1 MLFEILNKLE
11 IKYELLEHEAVYTVD
26 EAKELDNMLEGIGC
40 KNLFLTNKKDKYF
53 LVMIHEDKRA
63 NIKEIESL
71 VDCKHLS
78 FGKEEDLK
86 EVLGL
91 EAGSCTP
98 LGIINDKDNKV
109 LLVFDKDLVDKKI
122 LCHPNR
128 NTATLALVFSD
139 LIKFIEYLEHKYLI
153 YVKRH

>member
-1 MLFEILNKLE
+1 MLFEILDKLE

-98 LGIINDKDNKV
+98 LGIVNDKENKV
-109 LLVFDKDLVDKKI
+109 VLVFDKDLVDKKV
-122 LCHPNR
+122 LCHPNK
-128 NTATLALVFSD
+128 NTATLSLEFSG
-139 LIKFIEYLEHKYLI
+139 LIKFIEYLEHKYL
-153 YVKRH
+153 YM

>member
-1 MLFEILNKLE
+1 MLFEILDKLE
-11 IKYELLEHEAVYTVD
+11 IKYELLEHGAVYTVD
-26 EAKELDNMLEGIGC
+26 EAKELDNMIDGIGC
-40 KNLFLTNKKDKYF
+40 KNLFLTNKKGKYF

-71 VDCKHLS
+71 LDCKHLS

-98 LGIINDKDNKV
+98 LGIVNDKENKV
-109 LLVFDKDLVDKKI
+109 VLVFDKDLVDKKV
-122 LCHPNR
+122 LCHPNK
-128 NTATLALVFSD
+128 NTATLSLEFSD
-139 LIKFIEYLEHKYLI
+139 LIKFIEYLEHKYL
-153 YVKRH
+153 YM

>member
-40 KNLFLTNKKDKYF
+40 KNLFLTNKKGKYF
-53 LVMIHEDKRA
+53 LVMIHKDKRA

-109 LLVFDKDLVDKKI
+109 VLVFDKDLVDKKI

-128 NTATLALVFSD
+128 NTATLALEFSD
-139 LIKFIEYLEHKYLI
+139 LIKFICYLEHKYL
-153 YVKRH
+153 YM

>member
-40 KNLFLTNKKDKYF
+40 KNLFLTNKKGKYF

-109 LLVFDKDLVDKKI
+109 VLVFDKDLVDKKI

-128 NTATLALVFSD
+128 NTATLALEFSD
-139 LIKFIEYLEHKYLI
+139 LIKFICYLEHKYL
-153 YVKRH
+153 YM

>member
-1 MLFEILNKLE
+1 MLFEVLDKLE
-11 IKYELLEHEAVYTVD
+11 IKYDMLEYDAVYTVD
-26 EAKELDNMLEGIGC
+26 EAKQVDSGMDGVGC
-40 KNLFLTNKKDKYF
+40 KNLFLTNKKGKYF

-63 NIKEIESL
+63 NIKEIEAL
-71 VDCKHLS
+71 VECKHLS

-109 LLVFDKDLVDKKI
+109 VLVFDKDLVDKKV

-128 NTATLALVFSD
+128 NTATISLEFSD
-139 LIKFIEYLEHKYLI
+139 LIEFIEYLEHKYL
-153 YVKRH
+153 YM

>member
-1 MLFEILNKLE
+1 MLFEILDKLE

-26 EAKELDNMLEGIGC
+26 EAKELDNMIEGIGC
-40 KNLFLTNKKDKYF
+40 KNLFLTNKKGKYF

-98 LGIINDKDNKV
+98 LGIVNDKDNKV
-109 LLVFDKDLVDKKI
+109 VLVFDKDLVDKKV
-122 LCHPNR
+122 LCHPNK
-128 NTATLALVFSD
+128 NTATLSLEFSD
-139 LIKFIEYLEHKYLI
+139 LIKFIEYLEHKYL
-153 YVKRH
+153 YM

>member
-1 MLFEILNKLE
+1 MLFEILDKLE

-26 EAKELDNMLEGIGC
+26 EAKKLDNMLEGIGC
-40 KNLFLTNKKDKYF
+40 KNLFLTNKKGKYF

-98 LGIINDKDNKV
+98 LGIVNDKENKV
-109 LLVFDKDLVDKKI
+109 VLVFDKDLVDKKV
-122 LCHPNR
+122 LCHPNK
-128 NTATLALVFSD
+128 NTATLSLEFSD
-139 LIKFIEYLEHKYLI
+139 LIKFIEYLEHKYL
-153 YVKRH
+153 YM

>member
-1 MLFEILNKLE
+1 MLFEILDKLE

-26 EAKELDNMLEGIGC
+26 EAKKLDNMLDGIGC
-40 KNLFLTNKKDKYF
+40 KNLFLTNKKGKYF

-98 LGIINDKDNKV
+98 LGIVNDKENKV
-109 LLVFDKDLVDKKI
+109 VLVFDKDLVDKKV
-122 LCHPNR
+122 LCHPNK
-128 NTATLALVFSD
+128 NTATLSLEFSD
-139 LIKFIEYLEHKYLI
+139 LIKFIEYLEHKYL
-153 YVKRH
+153 YM

>member
-1 MLFEILNKLE
+1 MLFEILDKLE

-40 KNLFLTNKKDKYF
+40 KNLFLTNKKGKYF
-53 LVMIHEDKRA
+53 LVMIYEDKRA

-98 LGIINDKDNKV
+98 LGIVNDKENKV
-109 LLVFDKDLVDKKI
+109 VLVFDKDLVDKKV
-122 LCHPNR
+122 LCHPNK
-128 NTATLALVFSD
+128 NTATLSLEFSD
-139 LIKFIEYLEHKYLI
+139 LIKFIEYLEHKYL
-153 YVKRH
+153 YM

>member
-1 MLFEILNKLE
+1 MLFEILDKLE
-11 IKYELLEHEAVYTVD
+11 IKYELLEHGAVYTVD
-26 EAKELDNMLEGIGC
+26 EAKKLDNMLEGIGC
-40 KNLFLTNKKDKYF
+40 KNLFLTNKKGKYF

-98 LGIINDKDNKV
+98 LGIVNDKENKV
-109 LLVFDKDLVDKKI
+109 VLVFDKDLVDKKV
-122 LCHPNR
+122 LCHPNK
-128 NTATLALVFSD
+128 NTATLSLDFSD
-139 LIKFIEYLEHKYLI
+139 LIKFIEYLEHKYL
-153 YVKRH
+153 YM

>member
-1 MLFEILNKLE
+1 
-11 IKYELLEHEAVYTVD
+11 
-26 EAKELDNMLEGIGC
+26 MLEGIGC
-40 KNLFLTNKKDKYF
+40 KNLFLTNKKGKYF

-98 LGIINDKDNKV
+98 LGIVNDKENKV
-109 LLVFDKDLVDKKI
+109 VLVFDKDLVDKKV
-122 LCHPNR
+122 LCHPNK
-128 NTATLALVFSD
+128 NTATLSLEFSD
-139 LIKFIEYLEHKYLI
+139 LIKFIEYLEHKYL
-153 YVKRH
+153 YM

>member
-1 MLFEILNKLE
+1 MLFEILDKLE
-11 IKYELLEHEAVYTVD
+11 IKYEHLEHEAVYTVD
-26 EAKELDNMLEGIGC
+26 EAKELDNMLDGIGC
-40 KNLFLTNKKDKYF
+40 KNLFLTNKKGKYF

-98 LGIINDKDNKV
+98 LGIVNDKENKV
-109 LLVFDKDLVDKKI
+109 VLVFDKDLVDKKV
-122 LCHPNR
+122 LCHPNK
-128 NTATLALVFSD
+128 NTATLSLEFSD
-139 LIKFIEYLEHKYLI
+139 LIKFIEYLEHKYL
-153 YVKRH
+153 YM

>member
-40 KNLFLTNKKDKYF
+40 KNLFLTNKKGKYF

-109 LLVFDKDLVDKKI
+109 VLVFDKDLVDKKI

-128 NTATLALVFSD
+128 NTATLTLEFSD
-139 LIKFIEYLEHKYLI
+139 LIKFIEYLEHKYL
-153 YVKRH
+153 YM

>member
-98 LGIINDKDNKV
+98 LGIINDKENKV
-109 LLVFDKDLVDKKI
+109 VLVFDKDLVDKKV
-122 LCHPNR
+122 LCHPNK
-128 NTATLALVFSD
+128 NTATLSLEFSD
-139 LIKFIEYLEHKYLI
+139 LIKFIEYLEHKYL
-153 YVKRH
+153 YM

>member
-1 MLFEILNKLE
+1 MLFEILDKLE

-98 LGIINDKDNKV
+98 LGIVNDKDNKV
-109 LLVFDKDLVDKKI
+109 VLVFDKDLVDKKI

-128 NTATLALVFSD
+128 NTATLSLEFSD
-139 LIKFIEYLEHKYLI
+139 LIKFIEYLEHKYL
-153 YVKRH
+153 YM

>member
-1 MLFEILNKLE
+1 MLFEVLDKLE
-11 IKYELLEHEAVYTVD
+11 IKYDMLEYDAVYTVD
-26 EAKELDNMLEGIGC
+26 EAKQVDSCMDGIGC
-40 KNLFLTNKKDKYF
+40 KNLFLTNKKGKYF

-63 NIKEIESL
+63 NIKEIETL
-71 VDCKHLS
+71 VECKHLS

-98 LGIINDKDNKV
+98 LGIVNDKDNKV
-109 LLVFDKDLVDKKI
+109 VLVFDKDLIDKKV

-128 NTATLALVFSD
+128 NTATISLEFSD
-139 LIKFIEYLEHKYLI
+139 LIKFIEYLEHKYL
-153 YVKRH
+153 YM

>member
-1 MLFEILNKLE
+1 MLFEILDKLE
-11 IKYELLEHEAVYTVD
+11 IKYDLLEHEAVYTVE
-26 EAKELDNMLEGIGC
+26 EAKELDNMLDGIGC
-40 KNLFLTNKKDKYF
+40 KNLFLTNKKGEYF

-98 LGIINDKDNKV
+98 LGIVNDKENKV
-109 LLVFDKDLVDKKI
+109 VLVFDKDLVDKKV
-122 LCHPNR
+122 LCHPNK
-128 NTATLALVFSD
+128 NTATLSLEFSD
-139 LIKFIEYLEHKYLI
+139 LIKFIEYLEHKYL
-153 YVKRH
+153 YM

>member
-1 MLFEILNKLE
+1 MLFEILDKLE

-26 EAKELDNMLEGIGC
+26 EAKELDNMLDGIGC
-40 KNLFLTNKKDKYF
+40 KNLFLTNKKGKYF

-98 LGIINDKDNKV
+98 LGIVNDKENKV
-109 LLVFDKDLVDKKI
+109 VLVFDKDLVDKKV
-122 LCHPNR
+122 LCHPNK
-128 NTATLALVFSD
+128 NTATLSLEFSD
-139 LIKFIEYLEHKYLI
+139 LIKFIEYLEHKYL
-153 YVKRH
+153 YM

>member
-1 MLFEILNKLE
+1 MLFEILDKLE
-11 IKYELLEHEAVYTVD
+11 IKYELLEHGAVYTVD

-40 KNLFLTNKKDKYF
+40 KNLFLTNKKGKYF

-98 LGIINDKDNKV
+98 LGIVNDKENKV
-109 LLVFDKDLVDKKI
+109 VLVFDKDLVDKKV
-122 LCHPNR
+122 LCHPNK
-128 NTATLALVFSD
+128 NTATLSLEFSD
-139 LIKFIEYLEHKYLI
+139 LIKFIEYLEHKYL
-153 YVKRH
+153 YM

>member
-1 MLFEILNKLE
+1 MLFEILDMLE

-40 KNLFLTNKKDKYF
+40 KNLFLTNKKGKYF

-98 LGIINDKDNKV
+98 LGIVNDKENKV
-109 LLVFDKDLVDKKI
+109 VLVFDKDLVDKKV
-122 LCHPNR
+122 LCHPNK
-128 NTATLALVFSD
+128 NTATLSLEFSD
-139 LIKFIEYLEHKYLI
+139 LIKFIEYLEHKYL
-153 YVKRH
+153 YM

>member
-1 MLFEILNKLE
+1 MLFEILDKLE

-40 KNLFLTNKKDKYF
+40 KNLFLTNKKGKYF

-98 LGIINDKDNKV
+98 LGIVNDKENKV
-109 LLVFDKDLVDKKI
+109 VLVFDKDLVDKKV
-122 LCHPNR
+122 LCHPNK
-128 NTATLALVFSD
+128 NTATLSLEFSD
-139 LIKFIEYLEHKYLI
+139 LIKFIEYLEHKYL
-153 YVKRH
+153 YM

>member
-1 MLFEILNKLE
+1 MLFEILDKLE
-11 IKYELLEHEAVYTVD
+11 IKYEFLEHEAVYTVD

-40 KNLFLTNKKDKYF
+40 KNLFLTNKKGKYF

-98 LGIINDKDNKV
+98 LGIVNDKENKV
-109 LLVFDKDLVDKKI
+109 VLVFDKDLVDKKV
-122 LCHPNR
+122 LCHPNK
-128 NTATLALVFSD
+128 NTATLSLEFSD
-139 LIKFIEYLEHKYLI
+139 LIKFIEYLEHKYL
-153 YVKRH
+153 YM

>member
-1 MLFEILNKLE
+1 MLFEILDKLE
-11 IKYELLEHEAVYTVD
+11 IKYELLEHDAVYTVD
-26 EAKELDNMLEGIGC
+26 EAKELDNMIEGIGC
-40 KNLFLTNKKDKYF
+40 KNLFLTNKKGKYF

-98 LGIINDKDNKV
+98 LGIVNDKENKV
-109 LLVFDKDLVDKKI
+109 VLIFDKDLVDKKV
-122 LCHPNR
+122 LCHPNK
-128 NTATLALVFSD
+128 NTATLSLEFSD
-139 LIKFIEYLEHKYLI
+139 LIKFIEYLEHKYL
-153 YVKRH
+153 YM

>member
-1 MLFEILNKLE
+1 MLFEILDKLE

-40 KNLFLTNKKDKYF
+40 KNLFLTNKKGKYF

-63 NIKEIESL
+63 NIKEIELL

-98 LGIINDKDNKV
+98 LGIVNDKENKV
-109 LLVFDKDLVDKKI
+109 VLVFDKDLVDKKV
-122 LCHPNR
+122 LCHPNK
-128 NTATLALVFSD
+128 NTATLSLEFSD
-139 LIKFIEYLEHKYLI
+139 LIKFIEYLEHKYL
-153 YVKRH
+153 YM

>member
-1 MLFEILNKLE
+1 MLFEILDKLE
-11 IKYELLEHEAVYTVD
+11 IKYELLEHGAVYTVD
-26 EAKELDNMLEGIGC
+26 EAKELDNMIEGIGC
-40 KNLFLTNKKDKYF
+40 KNLFLTNKKGKYF

-98 LGIINDKDNKV
+98 LGIVNDKENKV
-109 LLVFDKDLVDKKI
+109 VLVFDKDLVDKKV
-122 LCHPNR
+122 LCHPNK
-128 NTATLALVFSD
+128 NTATLSLEFSD
-139 LIKFIEYLEHKYLI
+139 LIKFIEYLEHKYL
-153 YVKRH
+153 YM

>member
-1 MLFEILNKLE
+1 MLFEILDKLE
-11 IKYELLEHEAVYTVD
+11 IKYELLEHGAVYTVD

-40 KNLFLTNKKDKYF
+40 KNLFLTNKKGKYF

-91 EAGSCTP
+91 EVGSCTP
-98 LGIINDKDNKV
+98 LGIVNDKENKV
-109 LLVFDKDLVDKKI
+109 VLVFDKDLVDKKV
-122 LCHPNR
+122 LCHPNK
-128 NTATLALVFSD
+128 NTATLSLEFSD
-139 LIKFIEYLEHKYLI
+139 LIKFIEYLEHKYL
-153 YVKRH
+153 YM

>member
-1 MLFEILNKLE
+1 MLFEILDKLE
-11 IKYELLEHEAVYTVD
+11 IKYELLEHGAVYTVE
-26 EAKELDNMLEGIGC
+26 EAKELDNMIEGIGC
-40 KNLFLTNKKDKYF
+40 KNLFLTNKKGKYF

-98 LGIINDKDNKV
+98 LGIVNDKENKV
-109 LLVFDKDLVDKKI
+109 VLVFDKDLVDKKV
-122 LCHPNR
+122 LCHPNK
-128 NTATLALVFSD
+128 NTATLSLEFSD
-139 LIKFIEYLEHKYLI
+139 LIKFIEYLEHKYL
-153 YVKRH
+153 YM

>member
-1 MLFEILNKLE
+1 MLFEILDKLE

-26 EAKELDNMLEGIGC
+26 EAKELDNMLDGIGC
-40 KNLFLTNKKDKYF
+40 KNLFLTNKKGEYF

-98 LGIINDKDNKV
+98 LGIVNDKENKV
-109 LLVFDKDLVDKKI
+109 VLVFDKDLVDKKV
-122 LCHPNR
+122 LCHPNK
-128 NTATLALVFSD
+128 NTATLSLEFSD
-139 LIKFIEYLEHKYLI
+139 LIKFIEYLEHKYL
-153 YVKRH
+153 YM

>member
-1 MLFEILNKLE
+1 MLFEILDKLE

-40 KNLFLTNKKDKYF
+40 KNLFLTNKKGKYF

-98 LGIINDKDNKV
+98 LGIVNDKENKV
-109 LLVFDKDLVDKKI
+109 EFKQGWVHSERIYPFLCFIVKGLKK
-122 LCHPNR
+122 
-128 NTATLALVFSD
+128 
-139 LIKFIEYLEHKYLI
+139 KK
-153 YVKRH
+153 

>member
-1 MLFEILNKLE
+1 MLFEILDKLE
-11 IKYELLEHEAVYTVD
+11 IKYELLEHDAVYTVD
-26 EAKELDNMLEGIGC
+26 EAKKLDNMLEGIGC
-40 KNLFLTNKKDKYF
+40 KNLFLTNKKGKYF

-98 LGIINDKDNKV
+98 LGIVNDKENKV
-109 LLVFDKDLVDKKI
+109 VLVFDKDLVDKKV
-122 LCHPNR
+122 LCHPNK
-128 NTATLALVFSD
+128 NTATLSLEFSD
-139 LIKFIEYLEHKYLI
+139 LIKFIEYLEHKYL
-153 YVKRH
+153 YM